1 MIIVKLLLD
10 FILQDFHVHA
20 YVYPDHWKIHVDKI
34 NEGVVYVI
42 SNIYAKEALGS
53 LKPVSSKFFINFSPS
68 TIIERVEEDTMI
80 SNHKFEFVDLSD
92 LFSVASAYVNTEFLD
107 YSTGYT
113 LIILNLIVLFN
124 TC

>member
-1 MIIVKLLLD
+1 M
-10 FILQDFHVHA
+10 
-20 YVYPDHWKIHVDKI
+20 
-34 NEGVVYVI
+34 VYVI